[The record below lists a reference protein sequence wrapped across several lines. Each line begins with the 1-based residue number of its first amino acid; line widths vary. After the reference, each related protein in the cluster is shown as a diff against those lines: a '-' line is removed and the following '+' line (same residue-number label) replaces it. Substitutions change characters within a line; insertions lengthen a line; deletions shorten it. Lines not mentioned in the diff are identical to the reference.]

1 VTTQAQQKDRVK
13 IQRYK
18 ANEIKQEAADLEDPA
33 DHDVAEKTHVMRKLL
48 RRFHDLMSINVLG
61 GDEECSICLEALTLN
76 KCSSLPCQHLICND
90 CLPQICKVDWN
101 IQSTDSEGEQGE
113 EVTKCPQCRKQ
124 TPRKDVELVHY
135 TATQQ
140 WDDLL
145 EIVQEWAKIDRRRA
159 DETSEE
165 EDEEDFTK
173 DESTNASS
181 SASSESSNASRGST
195 PESDLAVDRVKTPP
209 LQEGTKSQPNGAR
222 SYLNSPSV
230 MKRKRMEELSKQ
242 RKKKKCL

>member
-1 VTTQAQQKDRVK
+1 
-13 IQRYK
+13 
-18 ANEIKQEAADLEDPA
+18 
-33 DHDVAEKTHVMRKLL
+33 MRKLL

-61 GDEECSICLEALTLN
+61 GDEECSICLETLTLN

-101 IQSTDSEGEQGE
+101 IPSADSEGEQGA

-145 EIVQEWAKIDRRRA
+145 EIIQEWAKMDRRRA
-159 DETSEE
+159 EETSDE
-165 EDEEDFTK
+165 EDEEKFIK

-181 SASSESSNASRGST
+181 SASSESPNTSRGST

-209 LQEGTKSQPNGAR
+209 LLEESQHNGAR
-222 SYLNSPSV
+222 SYLDSPSAT
-230 MKRKRMEELSKQ
+230 KRKRMEELSKQ
-242 RKKKKCL
+242 RKKKKRL